1 MKVSKYNIYVEKEDR
16 KFVYNQLRSSLL
28 EIDEEL
34 FRRLSVPDSEV
45 DTLDEEILEE
55 LHANGVVCDTNLNEE
70 NIILANCKIR
80 RFSNDMARVTIL
92 PTLDCNFHCWY
103 CYENHHDGFM
113 TSEDV
118 AKVLEFCRK
127 TIIDGKIKHF
137 QLDWFG
143 GEPLM
148 YFQEV
153 VYPISKKVQ
162 EICANNNV
170 AFRNTITTNGYLVN
184 SSMIEKLKE
193 IQLTSFQITLDGGKR
208 FHNKT
213 RFSKDV
219 HNSYEVIT
227 SNIIA
232 LCRAIPNIDMTV
244 RINYTP
250 KNMESIDEIVNVFP
264 LDIRNKITV
273 MPQLVW
279 QFKDDRN
286 MQGDDI
292 TRKMELFVSHGYKKK
307 LTDLS
312 CYQCYTENMKQFV
325 VNYDLSVFKCTARD
339 FSEKYSIGKIDN
351 DGEFVPNNH
360 FYDYF
365 VRSSFENESC
375 FDYDNRIAE
384 SLVEVMKVLDIS
396 SVLVVGDNLIY
407 LDALLGMEILANGI
421 CDNDQAFHLAQKMNI
436 AEYCQV
442 VDWTQPIYV
451 EDDDK
456 YDSLL
461 FLNQLGGNNE
471 ILRYL
476 GNLSELTSHYM
487 FFIEENMQESLK
499 DTLEKSIAS
508 FHLKSNSELSKMLL
522 AEFDMIENLQ
532 VCVLIKY

>member
-45 DTLDEEILEE
+45 DTLDDEILEE

-70 NIILANCKIR
+70 NIILANCKIH

-127 TIIDGKIKHF
+127 TVIDGKIKHF

-292 TRKMELFVSHGYKKK
+292 TRKMELFVSHGYKKN

-339 FSEKYSIGKIDN
+339 FSEK
-351 DGEFVPNNH
+351 F
-360 FYDYF
+360 
-365 VRSSFENESC
+365 C
-375 FDYDNRIAE
+375 
-384 SLVEVMKVLDIS
+384 
-396 SVLVVGDNLIY
+396 
-407 LDALLGMEILANGI
+407 
-421 CDNDQAFHLAQKMNI
+421 
-436 AEYCQV
+436 
-442 VDWTQPIYV
+442 
-451 EDDDK
+451 
-456 YDSLL
+456 
-461 FLNQLGGNNE
+461 
-471 ILRYL
+471 
-476 GNLSELTSHYM
+476 
-487 FFIEENMQESLK
+487 
-499 DTLEKSIAS
+499 
-508 FHLKSNSELSKMLL
+508 
-522 AEFDMIENLQ
+522 
-532 VCVLIKY
+532 

>member
-1 MKVSKYNIYVEKEDR
+1 MKVSKYNIYVEKEGR

-232 LCRAIPNIDMTV
+232 LCRAISNIDMTV

>member
-45 DTLDEEILEE
+45 DTLDDEILEE

-292 TRKMELFVSHGYKKK
+292 TRKMEQFVSHGYKKN

-461 FLNQLGGNNE
+461 FLNQLGGNND
-471 ILRYL
+471 ILSYL

>member
-45 DTLDEEILEE
+45 DTLDDEILEE

>member
-1 MKVSKYNIYVEKEDR
+1 
-16 KFVYNQLRSSLL
+16 
-28 EIDEEL
+28 
-34 FRRLSVPDSEV
+34 
-45 DTLDEEILEE
+45 
-55 LHANGVVCDTNLNEE
+55 
-70 NIILANCKIR
+70 
-80 RFSNDMARVTIL
+80 
-92 PTLDCNFHCWY
+92 
-103 CYENHHDGFM
+103 
-113 TSEDV
+113 
-118 AKVLEFCRK
+118 
-127 TIIDGKIKHF
+127 
-137 QLDWFG
+137 
-143 GEPLM
+143 M

-250 KNMESIDEIVNVFP
+250 KNMESIDYYLLE
-264 LDIRNKITV
+264 
-273 MPQLVW
+273 
-279 QFKDDRN
+279 
-286 MQGDDI
+286 
-292 TRKMELFVSHGYKKK
+292 
-307 LTDLS
+307 
-312 CYQCYTENMKQFV
+312 
-325 VNYDLSVFKCTARD
+325 
-339 FSEKYSIGKIDN
+339 
-351 DGEFVPNNH
+351 H
-360 FYDYF
+360 FHEY
-365 VRSSFENESC
+365 ESC

-384 SLVEVMKVLDIS
+384 SLVEIMKVLDIS

-487 FFIEENMQESLK
+487 FFIEENMKESLK